1 MRPCLRA
8 IGTLGGTLEVCGGSA
23 DEPSVLARLRSEH
36 GFGLIEL
43 MMSMV
48 MLNVGILAIV
58 ASFNSGQ
65 VALKH
70 ASETSSASVLGDK
83 QMELYRAL
91 EYASIALDATSVAS
105 ANANAVYA
113 ADPAYSASQITV
125 TCASLDPECAA
136 MRTTAGPDNRSYRV
150 DTYIVADQINVASM
164 PVGRNVK
171 RVTIVVR
178 RSSDL
183 KTLARVSSI
192 FDSSTG

>member
-1 MRPCLRA
+1 M
-8 IGTLGGTLEVCGGSA
+8 
-23 DEPSVLARLRSEH
+23 LARLRNDE

-48 MLNVGILAIV
+48 MLNIGILAIV

-65 VALKH
+65 LALVR
-70 ASETSSASVLGDK
+70 ASETSAASVLADK

-91 EYASIALDATSVAS
+91 LYANIALDSSSVGT
-105 ANANAVYA
+105 ANANTVYA
-113 ADPAYSASQITV
+113 ADTAYSASQVTV
-125 TCASLDPECAA
+125 TCGSSPLAPECSA
-136 MRTTAGPDNRSYRV
+136 MRTAQGPDNRSYRV
-150 DTYIVADQINVASM
+150 DTYIATDQINVATL

-183 KTLARVSSI
+183 RTLARVSSI
-192 FDSSTG
+192 FDPSTG